1 MAFDWRDKGV
11 LTEIYDQGSCGACW
25 YELHTPHQ
33 TKCAVHEHTDHW
45 RRAFSATENIESMW
59 AIAGHKLVNL
69 SMQQILDCDTND
81 FSCGGGWPYLAF
93 EVRKPL
99 TNLSVYMSEIDVE
112 CGCVWVLL
120 VCPVSWT
127 GIAG

>member
-1 MAFDWRDKGV
+1 LLQAPAPVAFDWRDKGV

-25 YELHTPHQ
+25 YELPHSTSNQ
-33 TKCAVHEHTDHW
+33 MREHTDHW

-93 EVRKPL
+93 EVRKPPRS
-99 TNLSVYMSEIDVE
+99 LSVYM
-112 CGCVWVLL
+112 
-120 VCPVSWT
+120 
-127 GIAG
+127 